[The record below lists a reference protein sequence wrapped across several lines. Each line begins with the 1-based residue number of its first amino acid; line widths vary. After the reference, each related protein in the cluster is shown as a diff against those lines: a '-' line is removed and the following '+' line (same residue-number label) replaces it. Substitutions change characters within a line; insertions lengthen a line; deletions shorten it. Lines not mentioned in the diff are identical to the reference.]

1 MMCFTCENLA
11 GCASVDVE
19 MKAEDASRLKDEC
32 RE

>member
-1 MMCFTCENLA
+1 MVCFTYEDLA
-11 GCASVDVE
+11 GCASLDVE